1 MVHSIIILVL
11 FLIGAVLEVCEIINF
26 EKHIK
31 TQKDKEYIHLYRRCH
46 YTYLAIFLAISIDK
60 VIALL
65 S

>member
-1 MVHSIIILVL
+1 MVLSIIVLVL
-11 FLIGAVLEVCEIINF
+11 FLLGAVLEVCQIIIF

-31 TQKDKEYIHLYRRCH
+31 AQKDQEYIHLYRKCH
-46 YTYLAIFLAISIDK
+46 YTYLAIFLAVSIDK

>member
-1 MVHSIIILVL
+1 MVLSIIVLVL
-11 FLIGAVLEVCEIINF
+11 FLLGAVLEVCQIIIF

-31 TQKDKEYIHLYRRCH
+31 VQKDQEYIHLYRKCH
-46 YTYLAIFLAISIDK
+46 YTYLAIFLAVSIDK